1 MASRS
6 CILLYGRV
14 PLLLDTRLM
23 VLETGD
29 LRVLTATDIDEVE
42 RLITTCDVDL
52 VIFCHT
58 LSTQERKVALAAVHA
73 LRPQLQ
79 TLALTSISAMPRVL
93 SEIDVLASV
102 DGPRDLIAVA
112 KLLLNRPDTLA
123 AQPVRV

>member
-1 MASRS
+1 MASPS

-14 PLLLDTRLM
+14 PLLLHTRLM
-23 VLETGD
+23 VSERGD
-29 LRVLTATDIDEVE
+29 LRVLNATDIDEVE
-42 RLITTCDVDL
+42 RIITTCDIDL

-79 TLALTSISAMPRVL
+79 TLALTSISAMPRLL

>member
-1 MASRS
+1 MASPS

-42 RLITTCDVDL
+42 RIITTCDIGL

-73 LRPQLQ
+73 LRPRLQ
-79 TLALTSISAMPRVL
+79 TLALTSISAMPRLL

-102 DGPRDLIAVA
+102 DRPRDLLAVA
-112 KLLLNRPDTLA
+112 KFLLNRPDTLA

>member
-1 MASRS
+1 MASPS

-42 RLITTCDVDL
+42 RIITTCDIDL

-79 TLALTSISAMPRVL
+79 TLALTSISAMPRLL

-102 DGPRDLIAVA
+102 DGPRDLIGVA

>member
-42 RLITTCDVDL
+42 RLITTCDIDL

-58 LSTQERKVALAAVHA
+58 LSTQERKVALAAIHA
-73 LRPQLQ
+73 LRPRLQ
-79 TLALTSISAMPRVL
+79 TLALTSISAMPRLL

-102 DGPRDLIAVA
+102 DRPRDLIAVA
-112 KLLLNRPDTLA
+112 KFLLNRPDTLA

>member
-42 RLITTCDVDL
+42 RIITTCDIDL

-58 LSTQERKVALAAVHA
+58 LSTQERKVALAAIHA
-73 LRPQLQ
+73 LRPRLQ

>member
-42 RLITTCDVDL
+42 RIITTCDIDL

-73 LRPQLQ
+73 LRPRLQ
-79 TLALTSISAMPRVL
+79 TLALTSISAMPRLL

-102 DGPRDLIAVA
+102 DRPRDLIGVA
-112 KLLLNRPDTLA
+112 KFLLNRPDTLA

>member
-1 MASRS
+1 MTSPS

-29 LRVLTATDIDEVE
+29 LRVLTARDIDEVE
-42 RLITTCDVDL
+42 RIITTCDIDL

-79 TLALTSISAMPRVL
+79 TLALTSISAMPRLL

-112 KLLLNRPDTLA
+112 KLLLNQPDTLA
-123 AQPVRV
+123 AQPVRF

>member
-42 RLITTCDVDL
+42 RIITTCDIDL

-58 LSTQERKVALAAVHA
+58 LSTQERKVALAAIHA
-73 LRPQLQ
+73 LRPRLQ
-79 TLALTSISAMPRVL
+79 TLALTSISAMPRLL

-102 DGPRDLIAVA
+102 DRPRDLIAVA
-112 KLLLNRPDTLA
+112 KFLLNRPDTLA

>member
-1 MASRS
+1 
-6 CILLYGRV
+6 
-14 PLLLDTRLM
+14 M

-42 RLITTCDVDL
+42 RIITTCDIDL

-58 LSTQERKVALAAVHA
+58 LSTQERKVALAAIHA
-73 LRPQLQ
+73 LRPRLQ
-79 TLALTSISAMPRVL
+79 TLALTSISAMPRLL

-102 DGPRDLIAVA
+102 DRPRDLIAVA
-112 KLLLNRPDTLA
+112 KFLLNRPDTLA

>member
-1 MASRS
+1 MASPS

-14 PLLLDTRLM
+14 PLLLHTRLM
-23 VLETGD
+23 VSETGD
-29 LRVLTATDIDEVE
+29 LRVLNATDIDEVE

-79 TLALTSISAMPRVL
+79 TLALTSISAMPRLL

-112 KLLLNRPDTLA
+112 KPLLNRPDILA
-123 AQPVRV
+123 AHL